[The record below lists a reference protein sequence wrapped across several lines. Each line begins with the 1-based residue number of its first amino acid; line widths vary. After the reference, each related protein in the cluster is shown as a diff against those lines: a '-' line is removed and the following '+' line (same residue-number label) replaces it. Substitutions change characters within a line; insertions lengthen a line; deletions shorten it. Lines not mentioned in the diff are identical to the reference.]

1 MEEIQE
7 IQKEESDDETDSGR
21 FKKMNQTEEIQEE
34 SDDERDSESSKEE
47 KGDVTRIP
55 GTNKKAYFFI
65 NVSLIYNIIRYI

>member
-7 IQKEESDDETDSGR
+7 IQK
-21 FKKMNQTEEIQEE
+21 EE

-55 GTNKKAYFFI
+55 EPTRKHIFLLMYH
-65 NVSLIYNIIRYI
+65 

>member
-7 IQKEESDDETDSGR
+7 DSKRRIRRKRFRR
-21 FKKMNQTEEIQEE
+21 FKRKNQTKEIQEE

-55 GTNKKAYFFI
+55 EPTRKHIFFI

>member
-7 IQKEESDDETDSGR
+7 DSKRRIRRKKFRTNQTTKEIQKVL
-21 FKKMNQTEEIQEE
+21 KK
-34 SDDERDSESSKEE
+34 K

-55 GTNKKAYFFI
+55 EPTKKHIFFI

>member
-21 FKKMNQTEEIQEE
+21 FKKKNQTEEIQEE

-47 KGDVTRIP
+47 KGM
-55 GTNKKAYFFI
+55 
-65 NVSLIYNIIRYI
+65 

>member
-1 MEEIQE
+1 MEEIQ
-7 IQKEESDDETDSGR
+7 D
-21 FKKMNQTEEIQEE
+21 E

-55 GTNKKAYFFI
+55 EPTRKHIFFI

>member
-21 FKKMNQTEEIQEE
+21 FKKKNQTEEIQEE

-55 GTNKKAYFFI
+55 EPTRKHIFLLMYH
-65 NVSLIYNIIRYI
+65 